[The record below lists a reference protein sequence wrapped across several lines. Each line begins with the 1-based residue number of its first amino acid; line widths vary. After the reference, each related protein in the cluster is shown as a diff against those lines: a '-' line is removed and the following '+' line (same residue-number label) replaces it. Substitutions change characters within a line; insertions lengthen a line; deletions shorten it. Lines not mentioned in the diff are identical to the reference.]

1 MKYFNSLL
9 LALMPLLSLAEDV
22 SVAVASNFTAP
33 MREIAAAFEQRSGHR
48 AILAFGSSGKLYA
61 QIHNGAPFQLFLS
74 ADQSKPAAL
83 EQDGLAVT
91 GSRFTYALGT
101 LVLLTSTVD
110 ANPEKLLRTGDY
122 RKLALA
128 NPRLAPYGVAAMNV
142 LKALQLTDS
151 ATPKLVLGENI
162 VQTYQ
167 FVSSGNAELGFIARS
182 QIVRDDSADGRY
194 WVVPTELYQP
204 IRQDA
209 VLLESGADNPAA
221 RSLIEFLHADAALA
235 IMQHYGYGLPDRN

>member
-1 MKYFNSLL
+1 MKYLFSLL
-9 LALMPLLSLAEDV
+9 LLILPLVSAAAEV

-33 MREIAAAFEQRSGHR
+33 MREIAAAFEQQSGYR
-48 AILAFGSSGKLYA
+48 AILAFGSSGKFYA

-83 EQDGLAVT
+83 EQDGLTVS

-101 LVLLTSTVD
+101 LALLTANED
-110 ANPEKLLRTGDY
+110 ANPEALLRNGDY

-128 NPRLAPYGVAAMNV
+128 NPRLAPYGAAAMEV
-142 LKALQLTDS
+142 LAGLGLTDT
-151 ATPKLVLGENI
+151 ATPRLVLGENI
-162 VQTYQ
+162 AQTYQ
-167 FVSSGNAELGFIARS
+167 FVISGNAQLGFVARS
-182 QIVRDDSADGRY
+182 QVAANDNLADRY
-194 WVVPTELYQP
+194 WLVPNELYQP

-209 VLLESGADNPAA
+209 VLLKSGADNPAA
-221 RSLIEFLHADAALA
+221 QALMNFLRSDAAVA

>member
-33 MREIAAAFEQRSGHR
+33 MREIAAAFEQQSGHK

-101 LVLLTSTVD
+101 LVLLASAADTD
-110 ANPEKLLRTGDY
+110 PEELLRNGDY

-128 NPRLAPYGVAAMNV
+128 NPRLAPYGAAAMNT
-142 LKALQLTDS
+142 LEALQLTDS

-182 QIVRDDSADGRY
+182 QIVGDDSADGRY

-209 VLLESGADNPAA
+209 VLLKSGANNPAA
-221 RSLIEFLHADAALA
+221 RSLIEFLHADVALA